1 MRRAVALVCCVLA
14 LAAAACEDR
23 APTPVASPADPSPTV
38 TAEPTATTT
47 PPPPS
52 ASTPRPTPSPPPTS
66 TPTPTPT
73 STPSATPEATTAPTL
88 PPYDIEFTPIT
99 RGEPRPLPA
108 GLALYYWVYPCMGCD
123 AGVADYRRIRLDAAV
138 GAVREDRPLAFFDGA
153 SDREHYNPVRSFGVS
168 ESGQTLAATVCHAGY
183 CEIEPVG
190 GESGPTADTEL
201 RLWVSHDGGGTWED
215 QGQLLPQTRIIEVTD
230 DDVLVSTSNVWRARE
245 HWNWLTNEEWDA
257 MLARLVPL
265 GLDEREG
272 WRYRYQWVA
281 SGERPDSSVVR
292 TAHAEGLRLLA
303 IPDQDGSVHRYAAT
317 DQRGGPSLVG
327 DLLIHSRTLTGT
339 SSWIQATTMELVD
352 LATASIHE
360 VEGLSLPFGLDIES
374 ADSQQEFYRFIT
386 ARPEPTAT
394 PPRTPMSTPSPATK
408 PTSKQLS
415 IEPTQLERGDP
426 RPMPIGLAVYYSIG
440 NCIECCG
447 AVVDHRRIVFDEASG
462 TFREDRPLAF
472 FDDVSSLDDHPV
484 NDFRV
489 SRSGQTLAATVCH
502 VGYCM
507 GWDGGPT
514 PDAELHLW
522 ISRDGGITW
531 ADWGQLLPASR
542 ILEVTDDDVL
552 VRSWNLWRTRT
563 DWPWITDGDWDA
575 MLARLAPVG
584 LSDVE
589 GRDERRYWV
598 DSGEVHGSLTEP
610 TPPAVGHITWYH
622 HYDQPTDA
630 VAWTGAWDGA
640 HLLVFTDE
648 SGTIERVYA
657 AQDRIGGAFV
667 ANDTLARSVRSYD
680 MGVDRTTLELID
692 LTTLTI
698 HDVAGLSLPLD
709 YDHKA
714 AGPQQEFYL
723 FMTARPAQAAE

>member
-1 MRRAVALVCCVLA
+1 MRGMLMWLGCALT
-14 LAAAACEDR
+14 LAAAACADELTRPAQTPPDAGLVSTSTA
-23 APTPVASPADPSPTV
+23 APTAVATAPPSVASTRVPTLTPTSDATAQPSRTSSRVPD
-38 TAEPTATTT
+38 
-47 PPPPS
+47 
-52 ASTPRPTPSPPPTS
+52 PTS
-66 TPTPTPT
+66 TPDPTTTPTPTASPEPTAIPAPTPT
-73 STPSATPEATTAPTL
+73 STPS
-88 PPYDIEFTPIT
+88 
-99 RGEPRPLPA
+99 
-108 GLALYYWVYPCMGCD
+108 
-123 AGVADYRRIRLDAAV
+123 
-138 GAVREDRPLAFFDGA
+138 
-153 SDREHYNPVRSFGVS
+153 
-168 ESGQTLAATVCHAGY
+168 
-183 CEIEPVG
+183 
-190 GESGPTADTEL
+190 
-201 RLWVSHDGGGTWED
+201 
-215 QGQLLPQTRIIEVTD
+215 
-230 DDVLVSTSNVWRARE
+230 ST
-245 HWNWLTNEEWDA
+245 
-257 MLARLVPL
+257 
-265 GLDEREG
+265 
-272 WRYRYQWVA
+272 
-281 SGERPDSSVVR
+281 
-292 TAHAEGLRLLA
+292 
-303 IPDQDGSVHRYAAT
+303 
-317 DQRGGPSLVG
+317 
-327 DLLIHSRTLTGT
+327 
-339 SSWIQATTMELVD
+339 
-352 LATASIHE
+352 
-360 VEGLSLPFGLDIES
+360 
-374 ADSQQEFYRFIT
+374 
-386 ARPEPTAT
+386 
-394 PPRTPMSTPSPATK
+394 TK
-408 PTSKQLS
+408 PTSKQLP
-415 IEPTQLERGDP
+415 IEPTQLERGGP

-447 AVVDHRRIVFDEASG
+447 SVVDHRRIVFDKASG

-507 GWDGGPT
+507 ARDGGPT

-522 ISRDGGITW
+522 ISRDGGTTW

-552 VRSWNLWRTRT
+552 VRSRNLWRTRT

-598 DSGEVHGSLTEP
+598 DSGEVNGSPTEP